1 MVSLPDKYP
10 LFDPTQF
17 HDACGTGFIAELSG
31 QPSRRVVTGALQAV
45 ARLAHRGAQ
54 GADDKT
60 GDGGGL
66 LTDLP
71 QELFQRI
78 VQDELSS
85 ELRSGEE
92 LAVGMVFTSKKG
104 LAILESRFP
113 ELAAGYGFRYLGRR
127 SVPVNLEALG
137 DLARSSCPEI
147 IQIFLACPGL
157 PVGPRRSPGRKRH
170 GEARYG
176 EPPPRA
182 GLPRPVESQLFLL
195 RQAFMKHHGNGDET
209 FFCSLSTKT
218 IVYKGLMKAEQLDR
232 FYLDLIEPGYV
243 ARVALFHERYS
254 TNTIPNWAMAQP
266 FRLLA
271 HNGEINTIK
280 GNRLWMRAREMEL
293 GSDFWGAELEN
304 LKPITALSGSD
315 SFSLD
320 NTLEFLMRSG
330 RGMFRSLMMLLPE
343 PYTDNH
349 LMERPLKD
357 FYMFHENLME
367 AWDGPAAVV
376 VTDGSF
382 VGAKMDRNGLRPLR
396 YTVTRDGLFI
406 MASEAGVIDVAPDNL
421 QFHHHMTAGEIFS
434 LALDG
439 RGMKENDEIK
449 KLVASQAPYSKLMDD
464 NLKIIPRG
472 EPEEE
477 FGEFPEPVGEQG
489 IRQRLALGWDLED
502 LDRYIMPMSRS
513 GREPVGSMGDDTPPA
528 FLSNRPQRM
537 YDYFKH
543 AFAQVT
549 NPPIDPIRE
558 RLNISLYNY
567 LGSEENLL
575 EPKPPTFQGA
585 LRIESPVLSPREVQV
600 LKDNPIQFPY
610 REYRGILPAGGDLAQ
625 RLEELAADCE
635 AAVLGGCKLLLISD
649 EELEPGELPIPMP
662 LLVSALHDHLLKKR
676 VRSKASI
683 ICLVGDV
690 VEDHHVA
697 CLVALGASAIY
708 PYLAYQTIR
717 EEFADDDWP
726 EKMSNYRLS
735 LEKGLVK
742 IMAKS
747 GIATHTSYHGSMLL
761 HAIGLSPELLE
772 RYFPSIQCRTGG
784 IGLKQ
789 ITQQLLE
796 RSKRAFT
803 ANPQLPEQGRFRYR
817 KSGERHGFS
826 PAAFKAIQ
834 SSTHNSYQ
842 AAPPQGDGPIYLR
855 DLLALRKVQAVLLE
869 QVEPAAQ
876 ILPRFGAGAM
886 SFGSV
891 SEEVHR
897 ALASGLY
904 LTGGRSNTGEGGEQ
918 PDRYAPTNP
927 DKSVN
932 CTTKQIASGR
942 FGVTTEYLASAREI
956 QIKIAQGAKPGEG
969 GQLPGHKVT
978 VGIATVRK
986 STPGV
991 PLISPPPHHD
1001 IYSIEDIAQLIYDL
1015 KQVNP
1020 RAAVSVKL
1028 VSQPGVGTIASGVVK
1043 GGADIVLI
1051 SGGDGGSGAS
1061 PLGSLKHTGLPWE
1074 LGLAET
1080 HQVLTANGLRSRVT
1094 LRVDGGLKTG
1104 LDVVM
1109 ATLLGAEE
1117 YDFGTTLL
1125 VALGCVMARQCHLN
1139 TCPTGIATQDENLRR
1154 RFKGSPKDVARYLTG
1169 VAEEVR
1175 QIISSLGSY
1184 ALRDLVGRTDLLMY
1198 NRKHRKLIKAQGIDL
1213 GAIMNPAA
1221 PRGLPLESEVKLK
1234 PAAPRAGTNIDEE
1247 IINEVRPA
1255 IMTHDQVVVHRKIS
1269 NTDRA
1274 VGARIS
1280 GELVFLYGKGNFTGN
1295 IQVRLRGIAGQSFG
1309 AFLTDGVEL
1318 RLRGVANDYVG
1329 KGQSGGVISIRF
1341 EKAIREQHPSQT
1353 IIGNVALYGATG
1365 GTLLIGGKA
1374 GERFAV
1380 RNSGAVAV
1388 VEGVGN
1394 HCCEYMTRGTVLVLG
1409 DFGRNFGAGMSGGV
1423 AFIYCPD
1430 RDRLPGLNKEFVRTT
1445 TPSSS
1450 DENLILRLLR
1460 RHKFHTRSAI
1470 AKYLISEW
1478 ESEKEAIIKVVPLAL
1493 DIIDYEKIYNQQVAV
1508 RMGILLN
1515 E

>member
-1 MVSLPDKYP
+1 
-10 LFDPTQF
+10 
-17 HDACGTGFIAELSG
+17 
-31 QPSRRVVTGALQAV
+31 
-45 ARLAHRGAQ
+45 
-54 GADDKT
+54 
-60 GDGGGL
+60 
-66 LTDLP
+66 
-71 QELFQRI
+71 
-78 VQDELSS
+78 
-85 ELRSGEE
+85 SGEE

-104 LAILESRFP
+104 LTVLNKHFP
-113 ELAAGYGFRYLGRR
+113 DLAAGYGFRYLGHR

-147 IQIFLACPGL
+147 IQLFLACP
-157 PVGPRRSPGRKRH
+157 
-170 GEARYG
+170 
-176 EPPPRA
+176 A
-182 GLPRPVESQLFLL
+182 GLPRPAESQLFLL
-195 RQAFMKHHGNGDET
+195 RQAFLKRYGNGEET

-218 IVYKGLMKAEQLDR
+218 IVYKGLMKAEQLDH
-232 FYLDLIEPGYV
+232 FYLDLIDPDYI

-304 LKPITALSGSD
+304 LKPITSLTGSD

-320 NTLEFLMRSG
+320 NALEFLMRSG
-330 RGMFRSLMMLLPE
+330 RGMFRSLMMLIPE
-343 PYTDNH
+343 PYADNY

-376 VTDGSF
+376 VTDGNF
-382 VGAKMDRNGLRPLR
+382 IGAKMDRNGLRPLR
-396 YTVTRDGLFI
+396 YTVTRDGLVI
-406 MASEAGVIDVAPDNL
+406 MASEAGVMDVAPDNL
-421 QFHHHMTAGEIFS
+421 LFHHHMTAGEIFS
-434 LALDG
+434 MALDG
-439 RGMKENDEIK
+439 RGMMENDEIK
-449 KLVASQAPYSKLMDD
+449 RLVASRAPYSKLLDE
-464 NLKIIPRG
+464 NLKIIRRG
-472 EPEEE
+472 DPEEE
-477 FGEFPEPVGEQG
+477 FGEFPEPVDRQG
-489 IRQRLALGWDLED
+489 IRQRLALGWDRED
-502 LDRYIMPMSRS
+502 LNRYIIPMSRS

-528 FLSNRPQRM
+528 VLSSQPGRM

-585 LRIESPVLSPREVQV
+585 LRIDSPVLSTRELQV
-600 LKDNPIQFPY
+600 LKDNPIWFPY
-610 REYRGILPAGGDLAQ
+610 REYRAILPAGGDLAQ
-625 RLEELAADCE
+625 RLEELAAECE
-635 AAVLGGCKLLLISD
+635 EAVLAGCKLLLISD
-649 EELEPGELPIPMP
+649 ENLQPGELPIPMP
-662 LLVSALHDHLLKKR
+662 LLVSSLHHHLLLKR

-697 CLVALGASAIY
+697 CLIALGASAVY
-708 PYLAYQTIR
+708 PYLAYQAIR
-717 EEFADDDWP
+717 EQFADDDWP
-726 EKMSNYRLS
+726 EKMSNYRQS
-735 LEKGLVK
+735 LDKGLVK

-761 HAIGLSPELLE
+761 HAIGLSTEFLD
-772 RYFPSIQCRTGG
+772 RYFPSIECRTGG

-796 RSKRAFT
+796 RSERAFT
-803 ANPQLPEQGRFRYR
+803 ATDPQLAEQGRFRYR
-817 KSGERHGFS
+817 KNGERHGFS
-826 PAAFKAIQ
+826 PAVFGAIHR
-834 SSTHNSYQ
+834 SALDSYQ
-842 AAPPQGDGPIYLR
+842 AAVSPENGPIYLR
-855 DLLALRKVQAVLLE
+855 DLLALRKVQAIPLE
-869 QVEPAAQ
+869 QVEPVGR
-876 ILPRFGAGAM
+876 ILPRFGSGAM
-886 SFGSV
+886 SFGAI

-897 ALASGLY
+897 TLASGMHLIS
-904 LTGGRSNTGEGGEQ
+904 GRSSTGEGGEQ

-932 CTTKQIASGR
+932 CTIKQIASGR
-942 FGVTTEYLASAREI
+942 FGVTTEYLAAAREI

-1020 RAAVSVKL
+1020 RSSVSVKL
-1028 VSQPGVGTIASGVVK
+1028 VAQPGVGTIACGVVK

-1051 SGGDGGSGAS
+1051 SGSDGGTGAS

-1074 LGLAET
+1074 LGLAEA
-1080 HQVLTANGLRSRVT
+1080 HQALTANGLRSRVT
-1094 LRVDGGLKTG
+1094 LRVDGGLKNG
-1104 LDVVM
+1104 LDIVM

-1117 YDFGTTLL
+1117 YDFGTALL

-1139 TCPTGIATQDENLRR
+1139 TCPKGIATQDEKLRR
-1154 RFKGSPKDVARYLTG
+1154 RFEGSPQDVARYLTG

-1184 ALRDLVGRTDLLMY
+1184 ALKDLVGRTDLLMY
-1198 NRKHRKLIKAQGIDL
+1198 NRHHKKLIKEQGIDL
-1213 GAIMNPAA
+1213 DAIMNPAA

-1234 PAAPRAGTNIDEE
+1234 PAAPRGGKNLDED
-1247 IINEVRPA
+1247 ILSEVRPA
-1255 IMTHDQVVVHRKIS
+1255 IMTHEQVVVHRKIT

-1274 VGARIS
+1274 VGTRIS
-1280 GELVFLYGKGNFTGN
+1280 GELAFLYGKGNFTGN

-1329 KGQSGGVISIRF
+1329 KGLSGGVISIRF

-1365 GTLLIGGKA
+1365 GTLFIGGKA

-1409 DFGRNFGAGMSGGV
+1409 EFGRNFGAGMSGGV

-1430 RDRLPGLNKEFVRTT
+1430 RDRLQGLNKEFVRTT
-1445 TPSSS
+1445 APSTS
-1450 DENLILRLLR
+1450 DESLILRLLR
-1460 RHKFHTRSAI
+1460 RHKFHTRSVI
-1470 AKYLISEW
+1470 AGQLIDEW
-1478 ESEKEAIIKVVPLAL
+1478 DIAKEAIIKVVPLAL

>member
-1 MVSLPDKYP
+1 MANLSDKYP
-10 LFDPTQF
+10 LFDPNRF

-31 QPSRRVVTGALQAV
+31 KPSRRVVTGALQAV

-71 QELFQRI
+71 RDLFQRI
-78 VQDELSS
+78 LQDELSS

-92 LAVGMVFTSKKG
+92 LAVGMVFTSKKS
-104 LAILESRFP
+104 LAVLKSRFP
-113 ELAAGYGFRYLGRR
+113 ELAAGYGFRYLGLRR
-127 SVPVNLEALG
+127 VPVNLEALG

-147 IQIFLACPGL
+147 IQLFLVCPA
-157 PVGPRRSPGRKRH
+157 
-170 GEARYG
+170 E
-176 EPPPRA
+176 
-182 GLPRPVESQLFLL
+182 LPRPAESQLFLL
-195 RQAFMKHHGNGDET
+195 RQAFLKHYGNGEET

-232 FYLDLIEPGYV
+232 FYRDLIEPDYV

-254 TNTIPNWAMAQP
+254 TNTMPNWAMAQP

-293 GSDFWGAELEN
+293 GSDFWGDELEN

-320 NTLEFLMRSG
+320 NALEFLMRSG

-396 YTVTRDGLFI
+396 YTVTRDGLVI
-406 MASEAGVIDVAPDNL
+406 MASEAGVMDVAPDNL
-421 QFHHHMTAGEIFS
+421 RFHHHMTAGEIFS

-449 KLVASQAPYSKLMDD
+449 RLVASRAPYSQLMED
-464 NLKIIPRG
+464 NLKIIRRG
-472 EPEEE
+472 GPEEE

-489 IRQRLALGWDLED
+489 LRQRLALGWDRED

-528 FLSNRPQRM
+528 FLSNRPLRM

-585 LRIESPVLSPREVQV
+585 LRIESPVLSPRELQV
-600 LKDNPIQFPY
+600 LKDNPIWFPY
-610 REYRGILPAGGDLAQ
+610 REYRGILPAGGDLAE

-635 AAVLGGCKLLLISD
+635 AAVLDGCKLLLISD
-649 EELEPGELPIPMP
+649 EDLEPGQLPIPMP
-662 LLVSALHDHLLKKR
+662 LLVSSLHHHLLKKR

-726 EKMSNYRLS
+726 EKMNNYRLS

-747 GIATHTSYHGSMLL
+747 GIATHTSYHSSMLL

-784 IGLKQ
+784 IGLEQ
-789 ITQQLLE
+789 ITRQLLE
-796 RSKRAFT
+796 RSGRAFT
-803 ANPQLPEQGRFRYR
+803 TTNPQLAEQGRFRYR

-826 PAAFKAIQ
+826 PAAFKAIHT
-834 SSTHNSYQ
+834 STHNSYQ
-842 AAPPQGDGPIYLR
+842 AATPQGEGPIYLR
-855 DLLALRKVQAVLLE
+855 DLLALRKVQAVPLE
-869 QVEPAAQ
+869 QVEPIER

-886 SFGSV
+886 SFGAV

-897 ALASGLY
+897 ALASGLH
-904 LTGGRSNTGEGGEQ
+904 LANGRSNTGEGGEQ
-918 PDRYAPTNP
+918 PDRFAPTNP

-942 FGVTTEYLASAREI
+942 FGVTTEYLAAAREI

-1020 RAAVSVKL
+1020 RSLVSVKL
-1028 VSQPGVGTIASGVVK
+1028 VAQPGVGTIACGVLK

-1080 HQVLTANGLRSRVT
+1080 HQALTANGLRSRVT
-1094 LRVDGGLKTG
+1094 LRVDGGLKNG

-1117 YDFGTTLL
+1117 YDFGTALL
-1125 VALGCVMARQCHLN
+1125 VALGCVMARKCHLN

-1154 RFKGSPKDVARYLTG
+1154 RFKGRPKDVARYLTG

-1184 ALRDLVGRTDLLMY
+1184 ALKDLVGRTDLLMY
-1198 NRKHRKLIKAQGIDL
+1198 DRKYKKLIKEQGIDL

-1234 PAAPRAGTNIDEE
+1234 PAAPRVVKNLDED
-1247 IINEVRPA
+1247 IINEVHQT
-1255 IMTHDQVVVHRKIS
+1255 IMTHDQVVVHRKIT

-1280 GELVFLYGKGNFTGN
+1280 GELAFLYGKGNFTGN
-1295 IQVRLRGIAGQSFG
+1295 IQVRLRGVAGQSFG

-1329 KGQSGGVISIRF
+1329 KGLSGGVISIRF
-1341 EKAIREQHPSQT
+1341 EKAIRKHHPSQT

-1380 RNSGAVAV
+1380 RNSGAVTV

-1430 RDRLPGLNKEFVRTT
+1430 RDRLPGLNMEFVRTT
-1445 TPSSS
+1445 TPSTS

-1460 RHKFHTRSAI
+1460 RHKFHTRSVI
-1470 AKYLISEW
+1470 AKHLINEW